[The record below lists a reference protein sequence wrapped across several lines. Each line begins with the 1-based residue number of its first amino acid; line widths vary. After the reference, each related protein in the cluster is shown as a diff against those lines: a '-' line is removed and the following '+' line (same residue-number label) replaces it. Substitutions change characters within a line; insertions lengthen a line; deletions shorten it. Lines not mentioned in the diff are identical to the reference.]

1 MRLIDADALWD
12 ELTEDLE
19 DGDVLYRIPPSYID
33 DAPTIDAVP
42 VVRCKGCGHAERYER
57 TDGTAGY
64 YCGHPQSTFV
74 YGERWDR
81 VFKPVK
87 KLDDFRIYRRPHLLQ
102 LRRTSHQPICGRAQ
116 YGTICR
122 GRQNRRPK

>member
-1 MRLIDADALWD
+1 MADYIRREEAVKVLTSIALEVPESKRRAVAKCINQI
-12 ELTEDLE
+12 ELLPAA
-19 DGDVLYRIPPSYID
+19 DV
-33 DAPTIDAVP
+33 APAVP
-42 VVRCKGCGHAERYER
+42 CKGCEHAERYER

-87 KLDDFRIYRRPHLLQ
+87 NPDDFCSFGE
-102 LRRTSHQPICGRAQ
+102 RRTENG
-116 YGTICR
+116 
-122 GRQNRRPK
+122 K

>member
-1 MRLIDADALWD
+1 MRQIDADALWD

-33 DAPTIDAVP
+33 DAPTVDAVP
-42 VVRCKGCGHAERYER
+42 VVRCRECEHAERYER

-64 YCGHPQSTFV
+64 YCGHPQNTFV
-74 YGERWDR
+74 FGDRWDR

-87 KLDDFRIYRRPHLLQ
+87 NPDDFCSYGQRRGQ
-102 LRRTSHQPICGRAQ
+102 SADVRYMDGGGADAT
-116 YGTICR
+116 
-122 GRQNRRPK
+122 